1 MPDHCALSVVEDP
14 VVHICLT
21 KRQLRILYRYIS
33 EEIKAVEELQ
43 QEAQRAGDTVTAIS
57 CETRLTDLDGIAET
71 CFFDTFLAEED
82 SEV

>member
-1 MPDHCALSVVEDP
+1 MSDSCAVSIVEDP
-14 VVHICLT
+14 IVHICLT
-21 KRQLRILYRYIS
+21 KRQLRILYGYIS
-33 EEIKAVEELQ
+33 EEIRGLE
-43 QEAQRAGDTVTAIS
+43 EAQQQAQKSGDTLTVLN